1 MRYTARIIKLTR
13 KSYVSQVINNNQSN
27 SAFFFSSTDEVF
39 YPSKTMLTEF
49 PSVNECDEIKSFSK
63 YDKRLSPLW

>member
-13 KSYVSQVINNNQSN
+13 KSYVSQVINDNQSN
-27 SAFFFSSTDEVF
+27 SAFFSPSTDEVF

-49 PSVNECDEIKSFSK
+49 PSVNECD
-63 YDKRLSPLW
+63 